1 LSDERILEII
11 KKQEDRIYNL
21 NNLMDRLL
29 TIAEKQDLEIDKLK
43 GFVIK
48 QGLINVKIGLIAMG
62 KKVRGKL

>member
-1 LSDERILEII
+1 
-11 KKQEDRIYNL
+11 
-21 NNLMDRLL
+21 MDRLL